1 MRADDSLQA
10 AGDDGAAIEG
20 KRKRC
25 RGAKGMVVVDY

>member
-10 AGDDGAAIEG
+10 AGDNGAAIEG
-20 KRKRC
+20 KRKRR